1 MYIRHLS
8 SSTPNSL
15 YPTLPYPTPHHHSVS
30 ILDFR
35 MGISACTEFQR
46 QQKFHQSHQL
56 NAQKKMPREIQIPPR
71 KLHRRHLAAAQT
83 LYHNG
88 GGATYIFMDSADQ
101 SFLSKK
107 RLPYND
113 DDDEKNPFTSDY
125 FRMYEFKVRIS
136 MSRAY
141 LCLYIILKKYF
152 AQSVV

>member
-1 MYIRHLS
+1 
-8 SSTPNSL
+8 
-15 YPTLPYPTPHHHSVS
+15 
-30 ILDFR
+30 

-56 NAQKKMPREIQIPPR
+56 NAQKKMLREIQIPPR

-141 LCLYIILKKYF
+141 LCLYIILKKIF
-152 AQSVV
+152 RSIGGLI